1 MRRPSACSAT
11 SRSIAGLTRPE
22 PKRIGRWIET
32 PAKRKNH
39 NIMKSNTFVPAPRG
53 LAAAQIALGLGG
65 LFIGT
70 GEFAAMGLLPGMA
83 NSAGVSIPHAGNL
96 ISAYAL
102 GVVVGSPL
110 LAVLTARM
118 ERRTLLMLLAAIVL
132 MGNAASAVAPGFLGI
147 AVARFLAGIP
157 HGAYY
162 GTASI
167 VAAAMVPP
175 SQRAQAIGRVML
187 GLAAA
192 NLVGVPVATWLG
204 QAFGWRSAF
213 AVVAAGGLLLV
224 ALLRLYVPTVA
235 ADEKASPLRE
245 LSAFASL
252 QIWLTLGVATIG
264 FGGMFAVYSYI
275 TPTLTMVTGVP
286 AEHVPMFLALWGLGM
301 VVGNIVGGWLADRA
315 LIPAIF
321 AIIVWNVGFL
331 AALMPAAKAGPA
343 VAGVTLFMIGIG
355 FALVPALQA
364 RLMDVARHAQS
375 LAAAMNHSAFNLSNA
390 IGAWTGGMS
399 IAAGYGWPSTGLV
412 GATLAAA
419 GLVVMILSCL
429 LARKPS
435 ICAIGGASV

>member
-1 MRRPSACSAT
+1 MIT
-11 SRSIAGLTRPE
+11 
-22 PKRIGRWIET
+22 
-32 PAKRKNH
+32 
-39 NIMKSNTFVPAPRG
+39 APRG
-53 LAAAQIALGLGG
+53 LAAAQAVLGLGG

-83 NSAGVSIPHAGNL
+83 GSVGVSIPHAGHL

-110 LAVLTARM
+110 LAVLTAQM
-118 ERRTLLMLLAAIVL
+118 ERRTLLMLLASIVL
-132 MGNAASAVAPGFLGI
+132 LGNAASALAPEFFGL
-147 AVARFLAGIP
+147 AAARFLAGLP

-175 SQRAQAIGRVML
+175 SNRAQAIGRVML

-192 NLVGVPVATWLG
+192 NLLGVPIATWLG

-213 AVVAAGGLLLV
+213 AVVALGGLAV
-224 ALLRLYVPTVA
+224 FGLLRVFIPTVV
-235 ADEKASPLRE
+235 ADEQASPRRE
-245 LSAFASL
+245 LSAFGSL

-275 TPTLTMVTGVP
+275 TPTLTEVAGV
-286 AEHVPMFLALWGLGM
+286 AAADVPIFMALWGVGM
-301 VVGNIVGGWLADRA
+301 IVGNVAGGWLADRA
-315 LIPAIF
+315 LIRSIF
-321 AIIVWNVGFL
+321 GIIVWNVVFL
-331 AALMPAAKAGPA
+331 AGFTPAVKAGPTA
-343 VAGVTLFMIGIG
+343 VGAALFLIGIG

-390 IGAWTGGMS
+390 IGAWMGG
-399 IAAGYGWPSTGLV
+399 IAITTGYGWSSTGLV
-412 GATLAAA
+412 GSALAAA
-419 GLVVMILSCL
+419 GLILMVIAAL
-429 LARKPS
+429 LTRPSAGARVS
-435 ICAIGGASV
+435 QAAERRAA